1 MKSVKIK
8 YNPYTIT
15 TEILIDGKQ
24 PKSNSPLHFGK
35 MRLQEWAG
43 NLPELLIKDCSDEN
57 FNVEFTGTIN
67 DFEDLKIAFE
77 AKKNV
82 VNVSNYRHNRKPD
95 VAETEAEVEKIFRE
109 ILAGPVEKLKDI
121 SIIND
126 FKKAKDQEF
135 EINVVATMSSGK
147 STLINAL
154 LDKKLMPVANLATT
168 ATIVR
173 ITDTEQDNYSGIAYD
188 SSGKKILEEDNLTY
202 QIMKEWNKNERI
214 STIDIKGRIPAVKSS
229 GMKLVLVDTPGP
241 NNSGDSRHK
250 EMTYKMLN
258 DSDKSLVLFV
268 MNGSQLEIND
278 EQDFLTYVCD
288 CMNKGGKQ
296 SRERFIFAVNKMDM
310 FNPEEES
317 IDEALQKVKNFLEA
331 RKIFDP
337 NIFPVSSQAALEVRT
352 KPLPA
357 VVLSYFKEWIKLYQS
372 HHFESYYNYSHLPHV
387 VELKINRYLKEADED
402 TRVEVHSGI
411 ASIEEAIG
419 LYIDKYAR
427 TMKVYDLVQS
437 FNSHL
442 EKLAAVA
449 QLKEEI
455 RHNTKKKEELE
466 ETIRVIRHKI
476 NSGQS
481 AQSLSKLVEDINIT
495 TDVKTEIDNYIDKLR
510 KRINIIINEY
520 NNHSKVRKSEAT
532 SQAKTIENDC
542 KDILA
547 QLPAQID
554 RILSNTYIML
564 YKTIVRQYESFVKEL
579 GVSVGKNALAINP
592 LVFVAEDIHD
602 LNTILNDNTST
613 KDEGGNQY
621 VTEKES
627 YQVKVK
633 DSKWWNPF
641 TWGDYHYETRY
652 RDKTIQKWV
661 SKYVDYV
668 NMSEVV
674 NEYFEPLQVTLTD
687 AQSAALEHVISETD
701 RIKKNLKNQLQEIN
715 RVLAVKLTE
724 LEESIN
730 DVNETEKEIKAKQ
743 ENLKWMNGI
752 IDRVNKLIKF

>member
-1 MKSVKIK
+1 MKKVKIK

-24 PKSNSPLHFGK
+24 PKSNSPLNFGK

-43 NLPELLIKDCSDEN
+43 NLPELLIKNCLDKN

-77 AKKNV
+77 AKKND
-82 VNVSNYRHNRKPD
+82 VNVSNYQHNRTPD
-95 VAETEAEVEKIFRE
+95 VAEAEAEVEKIFRE
-109 ILAGPVEKLKDI
+109 ILEGPVEKLKDR

-154 LDKKLMPVANLATT
+154 LDKKLMPMSELATT

-173 ITDTEQDNYSGIAYD
+173 MTDTDQDNYSGKAYD
-188 SSGKKILEEDNLTY
+188 SSDKLILEEDNLTY
-202 QIMKEWNKNERI
+202 DIMKEWNINKQI
-214 STIDIKGRIPAVKSS
+214 STIEIKGRIPAVKSS

-241 NNSGDSRHK
+241 NNSGDSSHK
-250 EMTYKMLN
+250 EKTYKMLN
-258 DSDKSLVLFV
+258 DSDNSLVLFA
-268 MNGSQLEIND
+268 MNGGALEIND
-278 EQDFLTYVCD
+278 EQEFLNYVCD

-296 SRERFIFAVNKMDM
+296 SRERFIFVVNKMDGY
-310 FNPEEES
+310 NPEEES
-317 IDEALQKVKNFLEA
+317 LDEALQKVKHFLEA
-331 RKIFDP
+331 RKIFEP
-337 NIFPVSSQAALEVRT
+337 NIYPVSALAALEVRT
-352 KPLPA
+352 KPKVPR
-357 VVLSYFKEWIKLYQS
+357 VLNYFKVCMENYPS
-372 HHFESYYNYSHLPHV
+372 YHFESYYNYSHLPHV
-387 VELKINRYLKEADED
+387 IKLKIDKYLENADED
-402 TRVEVHSGI
+402 TKVEVHSGI

-449 QLKEEI
+449 QLEEEI
-455 RHNTKKKEELE
+455 RNNTQKKEKLE
-466 ETIRVIRHKI
+466 NAIQVIRHKI
-476 NSGQS
+476 ESGQS
-481 AQSLSKLVEDINIT
+481 AQSLSRLVEDINIT
-495 TDVKTEIDNYIDKLR
+495 SDVKTEIDNHIDKL
-510 KRINIIINEY
+510 KVRINNIINKY
-520 NNHSKVRKSEAT
+520 NNHSKILKSEAT
-532 SQAKTIENDC
+532 NQAKIIENDC

-554 RILSNTYIML
+554 RILSNTYVML
-564 YKTIVRQYESFVKEL
+564 YKTIVKQYESFVKEL
-579 GVSVGKNALAINP
+579 GVSVGENALTLNP

-602 LNTILNDNTST
+602 LNTILNDYTST
-613 KDEGGNQY
+613 KDEGGKQY

-652 RDKTIQKWV
+652 RDKQIQKWI

-674 NEYFEPLQVTLTD
+674 NEYFEPLQVTLTE
-687 AQSAALEHVISETD
+687 AQSAALRHVNSETD
-701 RIKKNLKNQLQEIN
+701 RIKKNLKNQLQDIN
-715 RVLAVKLTE
+715 EVLAAKLTE

-730 DVNETEKEIKAKQ
+730 DVNETEKEIKIKQ
-743 ENLKWMNGI
+743 DNLKWMNSI
-752 IDRVNKLIKF
+752 IDRVNRLIKF